1 MADIELNTE
10 LLTNMEI
17 QQCLSQHGGTAVY
30 LVKSTKSEQLYVL
43 KHISVPESQR
53 QVEALILTGAAAD
66 KDAAQS
72 YYQQVVADYQAEL
85 EQLEAL
91 AGSPNLSSFRS
102 YEIKP
107 KEEGVGFDVFLL
119 SEHRMTL
126 EKYLSEN
133 QMTQSSAVNLA
144 MDLCG
149 ALGDL
154 RAAGLIHRDLK
165 PSNIYLSKQ
174 GHFML
179 GDMGIAKVQDLK
191 YCTMPETMLSSYSA
205 PELFELMANVNET
218 VDLYAAGMILYRVYN
233 GNHGP
238 LEDEKTSPKAADKL
252 RITGQALPAPMF
264 ADYEMAEI
272 IQKACAFKPEDR
284 YQTPDEMKQAFVN
297 YMMRNQVGDT
307 PITPPIVADE
317 APVNQDAVQEAVE
330 PVQFANTEEMDETF
344 KQSFSPDNDMLNA
357 LIESVHKDL
366 DNDYSSGGAPN
377 AEDAPSPA
385 PPKPQRKKKN
395 PARWL
400 PTVLVIVLVLALIGG
415 AVWFF
420 FLRTGTMTIDSIEAL
435 ERTVDSI
442 TVSVATQE
450 DANSFEVVCTD
461 AYGYVSRQPYTG
473 EPNTF
478 DGLASGAQYT
488 ISIEPLVRKKVS
500 GPSSIL
506 TTTKSSTNI
515 ISFTVSREAVSEV
528 ELTFIPDGD
537 EPDEWTVSYGPEGAE
552 PKTKVFTGHS
562 VLLTGLEADTQYS
575 VTLLDPADIHLSGS
589 TTLTCH
595 TMPSVTI
602 QDARVVIED
611 ATATLQLIYESE
623 TPVTW
628 NITTTGTDG
637 YSDNQIITG
646 DTIVLEGLTGG
657 ETYTV
662 LITSDSLVQPVST
675 SFTPDALRLTELT
688 AKVNENGG
696 VDVEWRSEAKS
707 DTVQWLVTYTLKG
720 TDDMASAE
728 QTSGTSVT
736 LTGLIPDSTYVIEIQ
751 EATGQQVGGETTTEV
766 KIPAAADFS
775 DYGFSTAYVSTWLR
789 PAQEDWTIQNL
800 STTRNT
806 FSPSESIAFACE
818 SLSRLKDSDD
828 TVTTLLVVRDSSG
841 NVVDHYSGEE
851 TWNNMWTSDKYA
863 GELLRTPQTAGSY
876 TLEIYFN
883 GQRVKTSE
891 AIRFTIQ

>member
-1 MADIELNTE
+1 MADIELHTE

-43 KHISVPESQR
+43 KHISVPESPR

-66 KDAAQS
+66 RDAAQS

-91 AGSPNLSSFRS
+91 ASSPNLSSFRS

-119 SEHRMTL
+119 SEHRVTL
-126 EKYLSEN
+126 EKYLAEN

-154 RAAGLIHRDLK
+154 RSAGLIHRDVK
-165 PSNIYLSKQ
+165 PANIYLSRQ

-191 YCTMPETMLSSYSA
+191 YCTMPETMLSPYSA

-218 VDLYAAGMILYRVYN
+218 VDLYAVGLILYRVYN

-238 LEDEKTSPKAADKL
+238 LEDEKTSAKAADKL

-284 YQTPDEMKQAFVN
+284 YQSPDEMKQAFVN

-307 PITPPIVADE
+307 PISPPIVADE
-317 APVNQDAVQEAVE
+317 APVNQEATSEAVE

-357 LIESVHKDL
+357 LIESVHRDL
-366 DNDYSSGGAPN
+366 EGGSLADQ
-377 AEDAPSPA
+377 EDAEPSA
-385 PPKPQRKKKN
+385 YQKPQRKKKN

-400 PTVLVIVLVLALIGG
+400 PTVLVVVLVLALVGG

-420 FLRTGTMTIDSIEAL
+420 FLRTGTIVIDSLEAL

-442 TVSVATQE
+442 TVSVSTQE
-450 DANSFEVVCTD
+450 DASSFEVVCTD
-461 AYGYVSRQPYTG
+461 AYGYVARQSYTG

-488 ISIEPLVRKKVS
+488 ISIEALNREKIS

-506 TTTKSSTNI
+506 TTTKSSTSI
-515 ISFTVSREAVSEV
+515 ISFTASREAVSEV

-537 EPDEWTVSYGPEGAE
+537 EPDEWTIAYGPDGAE

-562 VLLTGLEADTQYS
+562 VTLTGLEADTQYN
-575 VTLLDPADIHLSGS
+575 VTLLDPSDIHLNGS
-589 TTLTCH
+589 TTLTCR

-602 QDARVVIED
+602 EDARVVLED
-611 ATATLQLIYESE
+611 ATATLQLIYDSE
-623 TPVTW
+623 MPVTW

-646 DTIVLEGLTGG
+646 DTVVLEGLTGG

-662 LITSDSLVQPVST
+662 LITSDSLVQPVRT
-675 SFTPDALRLTELT
+675 SFTPDALRLTDLT
-688 AKVNENGG
+688 ATVNENGG
-696 VDVEWRSEAKS
+696 VDVAWRSEAKS
-707 DTVQWLVTYTLKG
+707 DDIQWLVTYTLKG

-728 QTSGTSVT
+728 QTADTSMT
-736 LTGLIPDSTYVIEIQ
+736 LTGLIPDSTYVVEIK
-751 EATGQQVGGETTTEV
+751 EATGQQVGGQTSVEV
-766 KIPAAADFS
+766 KIPAAPDFK
-775 DYGFSTAYVSTWLR
+775 DYGFSSAYVSTWLR
-789 PAQEDWTIQNL
+789 PEQENWTIQNL
-800 STTRNT
+800 STTRTT
-806 FSPSESIAFACE
+806 FSASDSIAFACE
-818 SLSRLKDSDD
+818 SLSRLQDSDD
-828 TVTTLLVVRDSSG
+828 TVTTLLVVRDSNGS
-841 NVVDHYSGEE
+841 VVDHYSGEE

-863 GELLRTPQTAGSY
+863 GELLRTPQAPGSY

-891 AIRFTIQ
+891 PISFKVQ